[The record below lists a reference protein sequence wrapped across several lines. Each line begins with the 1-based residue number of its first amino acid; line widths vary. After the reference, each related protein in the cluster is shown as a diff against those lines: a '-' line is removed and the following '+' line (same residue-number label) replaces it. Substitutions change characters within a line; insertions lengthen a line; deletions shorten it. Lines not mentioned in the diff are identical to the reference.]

1 MVLFGPLLL
10 FSSVENCFLEN
21 VFWIFLILEESK
33 PLSIK
38 KPMSFSELF
47 DARTILLL
55 SKSSSG
61 LSLPSRAKSK

>member
-1 MVLFGPLLL
+1 M
-10 FSSVENCFLEN
+10 
-21 VFWIFLILEESK
+21 LEESK

-38 KPMSFSELF
+38 KPMSFYELL
-47 DARTILLL
+47 DARTMFPL